1 MRDQNC
7 LTVIDTRGSSGGLSK
22 GPPHSFLQSVR
33 TGSGDHL
40 VFSEDHVR
48 IWGKC
53 KPIARV
59 TVFVEEYLVGRD
71 TAGFEGVVPDLNSFL
86 RD

>member
-1 MRDQNC
+1 M
-7 LTVIDTRGSSGGLSK
+7 
-22 GPPHSFLQSVR
+22 QSVR